1 MGRATEINRDELK
14 FSKFVDRLRTRFN
27 NLFHDLLKTQLI
39 LKGIVTIEDWENS
52 LARTIRYNYVN
63 DGYYAEIKESE
74 MFKERMEI
82 YRNLKDSEMIGNIY
96 SKEWAMKNIL
106 KMTDIDIKD
115 EQDKIEKEKEAE
127 APPEGEDDDTG
138 QF

>member
-1 MGRATEINRDELK
+1 
-14 FSKFVDRLRTRFN
+14 
-27 NLFHDLLKTQLI
+27 LKTQLI
-39 LKGIVTIEDWENS
+39 LKGIITIEDWENS

-106 KMTDIDIKD
+106 KMTDIDID
-115 EQDKIEKEKEAE
+115 EEKSKIEKEKEAE
-127 APPEGEDDDTG
+127 APPEGDDNDDG

>member
-1 MGRATEINRDELK
+1 
-14 FSKFVDRLRTRFN
+14 
-27 NLFHDLLKTQLI
+27 
-39 LKGIVTIEDWENS
+39 
-52 LARTIRYNYVN
+52 
-63 DGYYAEIKESE
+63 

-115 EQDKIEKEKEAE
+115 EQDKIEKEKAAE

>member
-27 NLFHDLLKTQLI
+27 ALFHDLLKTQLI

-63 DGYYAEIKESE
+63 DGYYAEIKEAE

-106 KMTDIDIKD
+106 KMTDIDID
-115 EQDKIEKEKEAE
+115 EEQTKIEKEKEAE
-127 APPEGEDDDTG
+127 APPEGEDDG